1 MLSVFTS
8 LDRCNMCNVA
18 GFETLDSL
26 IITLQMWHL
35 DILAPLLPEMSK
47 DQFLILF
54 PNKKYQELYQT

>member
-18 GFETLDSL
+18 GFETLDSF

-35 DILAPLLPEMSK
+35 DILAPLLPEIFNS
-47 DQFLILF
+47 DLF

>member
-18 GFETLDSL
+18 GFETLDSF

-35 DILAPLLPEMSK
+35 DILAPLLPEIFNS
-47 DQFLILF
+47 FS
-54 PNKKYQELYQT
+54 E